1 LVSHSRGRSSQ
12 PTRGDG
18 LIPEADKIDEHVGRR
33 LRQGREASR
42 LSKDVFAAVL
52 GITLPE
58 LDEIE
63 TGKARL
69 TPAQVLAASNALS
82 VEPIFFFE
90 SFEKSR

>member
-1 LVSHSRGRSSQ
+1 MVYRFQDRSSHAKQ
-12 PTRGDG
+12 GDG
-18 LIPEADKIDEHVGRR
+18 LIPGADKIDEHVGRR

-42 LSKDVFAAVL
+42 LSKVVFAEVL
-52 GITLPE
+52 GISLPE
-58 LDEIE
+58 LDRIE